1 MKHCAKKLLGLA
13 FALALCLAVGGTALA
28 QTPESADVPDTLPE
42 QEMLA
47 YEPNVTTAGNTTT
60 VDKFATDGYTVTI
73 PTTVEVKSEDN
84 TTGTLKVN
92 AQLKQYRTLNIGIA
106 SQGDK
111 WTLKYQDA
119 AGADTPEVTY
129 QLPQEEGNKV
139 ETDCEW
145 QYKPE
150 EKKLSFST
158 TKMQPTASLEADM
171 ERVGSSSYALPIT
184 VTHPAQA
191 TMSGTYSDTLTFTF
205 SVEKELVT
213 YTIKAYGQ
221 KLELTTDTFDKA
233 AVPAT
238 KRYIAIQAVDVVD
251 ASGNAESGAELV
263 STVTVEYP
271 SDGGAYT
278 WTRLRPTGT
287 DKDEDTRC
295 WEDLTCTLNPATDF
309 APNETTKT
317 INLNLERKWCW
328 LDVNG
333 VTEGD
338 SGNFYTTGTQ
348 GTECIAGYVDICV
361 SADGGKTWSDWYW
374 YRYGDD
380 YWGTFP
386 YGTEFKLGLH
396 HVKDGYAYDEDAPGG
411 NVKIYANGNP
421 TSTTTTSDKDENT
434 TYRVY
439 QGKLE
444 GAPVDTAMH
453 TTEWGGYYHDG
464 AVGKSLPRYC
474 YNPCYKKGITYYANG
489 GTGGTEDTYRDF
501 KPHSNVPYDA
511 DGKLKTPE
519 DLKIKAPDGKSL
531 AGWSTKREY
540 TKDEP
545 LYKADDKVSDVTW
558 GDAYTGDEFL
568 KRRPEFG
575 GTPDAENR
583 TLYAIWGY
591 DIKVEFE
598 DEKGYS
604 TNNGSGPVATLG
616 GTMDDKYS
624 FTVKGQLVED
634 GTNWTLDLTD
644 PTVKKKID
652 EATTEAKRVAEDT
665 DTKTG
670 INLERKIWK
679 IGKYTEDGH
688 EYDFTADCTLSAAKV
703 KSGEPLVI
711 QRRRYL
717 LSVISVDIDTFD
729 VKEIATNAGV
739 PKFGTFNVTINDGNT
754 DLGVTQKSH
763 CQVGLNYGAKYTVDT
778 MTGIPPYYAMPAVV
792 LKSLAPNDKL
802 KSEWFGDPLKLVVRD
817 SSYTSYM
824 TGKQTGIHYYTS
836 AGALAGGNYIGDPV
850 RVAFSDTGNTT
861 GSTTPMPGPSLAPAK
876 KTLTLRYH
884 ANFDPTEELA
894 LDLDPDPLLDD
905 MDDTFGFDPDPLPED
920 VDDALEEA
928 VKTVSYRPGEDVVL
942 RNCMFKRGGYVFAG
956 WNTEPD
962 GTGKGY
968 EVNGVPITDWAAGNT
983 VDLYAQWKKP
993 EHLKPV
999 VDDEPFV
1006 PADPDTPPEWVDDV
1020 FGVDPAPQPGDMD
1033 DAFGVDPAQPE
1044 EMDDAFG
1051 IDPDP
1056 QPEELDDAFGVDPA
1070 PPEELDDAFGVDPA
1084 PPEEPDAAFGVDPD
1098 PLPEELDDAF
1108 SV

>member
-28 QTPESADVPDTLPE
+28 QTPESADLPAALPE
-42 QEMLA
+42 QEMLD
-47 YEPNVTTAGNTTT
+47 YEPNVTTAADEKTI
-60 VDKFATDGYTVTI
+60 DKFATDGYTVTI
-73 PTTVEVKSEDN
+73 PTTVEVKSGDN
-84 TTGTLKVN
+84 KGKLEVN
-92 AQLKQYRTLNIGIA
+92 AKLKQYRTLNITIKP
-106 SQGDK
+106 QDNK

-145 QYKPE
+145 QYKPG

-158 TKMQPTASLEADM
+158 TKMQPTASLEEDM
-171 ERVGSSSYALPIT
+171 KRVGSSSYELPIT
-184 VTHPAQA
+184 VPQPEQA
-191 TMSGTYSDTLTFTF
+191 TMSGTYSDTLAFTF

-213 YTIKAYGQ
+213 YTINAYGQ
-221 KLELTTDTFDKA
+221 KLALTGNTFNRG
-233 AVPAT
+233 AVPANE
-238 KRYIAIQAVDVVD
+238 RYIAINAVDVVD

-271 SDGGAYT
+271 SDSGEYT

-295 WEDLTCTLNPATDF
+295 WEDLTCTLNPTNDF
-309 APNETTKT
+309 PAGETTKT

-338 SGNFYTTGTQ
+338 TSGDPKTIGTQ

-361 SADGGKTWSDWYW
+361 SADNGATWSDWYW

-386 YGTEFKLGLH
+386 YGTVFQLGLH
-396 HVKDGYAYDEDAPGG
+396 HVKDGYVYDEDAPGG
-411 NVKIYANGNP
+411 NVKIYANGNL

-501 KPHSNVPYDA
+501 KPHSNVPYDET
-511 DGKLKTPE
+511 GTLKNPE
-519 DLKIKAPDGKSL
+519 DLKIKAPAGKSL
-531 AGWSTKREY
+531 AGWSVKDTY
-540 TKDEP
+540 TKGDP

-558 GDAYTGDEFL
+558 GDAYTGEEFL
-568 KRRPEFG
+568 KRRPEFEG
-575 GTPDAENR
+575 QKDVGNR
-583 TLYAIWGY
+583 TLYAIWSY

-598 DEKGYS
+598 DATGYS
-604 TNNGSGPVATLG
+604 TNDGMGPVATLG

-644 PTVKKKID
+644 TAVKKAID
-652 EATTEAKRVAEDT
+652 EATTQAKSDAGDNRATTTSDDVWKT
-665 DTKTG
+665 D
-670 INLERKIWK
+670 I
-679 IGKYTEDGH
+679 
-688 EYDFTADCTLSAAKV
+688 EYKLSAAEV
-703 KSGEPLVI
+703 KSGKPLVI
-711 QRRRYL
+711 KRKRYL
-717 LSVISVDIDTFD
+717 LSVISVDVNTDI
-729 VKEIATNAGV
+729 VNGIATNAGV
-739 PKFGTFNVTINDGNT
+739 PKFGTFNVTINDGKT
-754 DLGVTQKSH
+754 DLGVTGKSH

-778 MTGIPPYYAMPAVV
+778 MQGMAPYYAIHAVIPE
-792 LKSLAPNDKL
+792 SLTVNNKINL
-802 KSEWFGDPLKLVVRD
+802 SLVEYGA
-817 SSYTSYM
+817 SYTSHM

-836 AGALAGGNYIGDPV
+836 AGALAGSNYIGDPV
-850 RVAFSDTGNTT
+850 RVVFSDTGNTT
-861 GSTTPMPGPSLAPAK
+861 SSTTPKPGPSHAPAK

-942 RNCMFKRGGYVFAG
+942 RNCMFKRGGYVFVG

-962 GTGKGY
+962 GTGKLY
-968 EVNGVPITDWAAGNT
+968 RVNGVPITDWAAGDT

-999 VDDEPFV
+999 VDNE
-1006 PADPDTPPEWVDDV
+1006 
-1020 FGVDPAPQPGDMD
+1020 
-1033 DAFGVDPAQPE
+1033 
-1044 EMDDAFG
+1044 
-1051 IDPDP
+1051 P
-1056 QPEELDDAFGVDPA
+1056 QPEKPDAAAPAAPPERVDDGFDADFGADPAAQPDALDDAFGVDPA
-1070 PPEELDDAFGVDPA
+1070 PQPEEL
-1084 PPEEPDAAFGVDPD
+1084 DAAFGVDPD
-1098 PLPEELDDAF
+1098 PLPDELDDAF